1 MARVL
6 ALPNVTPDAIAVEAH
21 RLYGAQLELE
31 AEALRFEQTKREVAE
46 RGVDPAI
53 LMTVLKEA
61 KADPTERMLKER
73 TIAQYAGVLRV
84 PTVKYEV
91 GYGDLLSEEPEPET
105 DADRLARVEDEGF
118 WAFITHQPM
127 SACPNTSAD
136 DAKAWV
142 AGYDRA
148 QELIGLS
155 L

>member
-6 ALPNVTPDAIAVEAH
+6 ALPNVTPDAIAVEAY

-31 AEALRFEQTKREVAE
+31 AEVLRFDQTKREVAE

-53 LMTVLKEA
+53 LMAVLKEA

-91 GYGDLLSEEPEPET
+91 GYGDLLSEEPEPESEE
-105 DADRLARVEDEGF
+105 DRIQRIGDEGF
-118 WAFITHQPM
+118 WAFITHQPPT
-127 SACPNTSAD
+127 ACLAGD
-136 DAKAWV
+136 DADAWT
-142 AGYDRA
+142 AGYKRA
-148 QELIGLS
+148 AELIGLV
-155 L
+155 